1 MKIRNKMA
9 IALRMARKKLL
20 VSVILF
26 WIGLICFSL
35 FGRMWTE
42 YRNSGRWIAEYQK
55 IQNFD
60 ADKMQYLEC
69 TRFLTQDYE
78 LDNTVIGTMMDELR
92 A

>member
-42 YRNSGRWIAEYQK
+42 YRNSGRWIAEYPH
-55 IQNFD
+55 
-60 ADKMQYLEC
+60 
-69 TRFLTQDYE
+69 
-78 LDNTVIGTMMDELR
+78 
-92 A
+92 

>member
-60 ADKMQYLEC
+60 ATKC
-69 TRFLTQDYE
+69 NIWNAR
-78 LDNTVIGTMMDELR
+78 VSLR
-92 A
+92 RIMSWIIRLSVQ